1 MIVRPYLLKRFSV
14 LCFLTFS
21 FTRVNAQRDS
31 LIYSMDKQRIQNQ
44 QSGMLVLGSWSLI
57 NIATGVILKPQ
68 SQGSESYFHQMNA
81 LWNSVNLGI
90 AAIGFMNSRKEI
102 GVSDPMT
109 AMEKQIKLEKSL
121 LFNTGLD
128 IAYITAGAWML
139 ERAKKQS
146 NPNQQDQ
153 LKGFGKSIIV
163 QGSFLLLFDACFYAI
178 SSRNSKDLRRAVSL
192 FYITPNGIGI
202 QKSF

>member
-1 MIVRPYLLKRFSV
+1 MIVHSIVLKRFSI
-14 LCFLTFS
+14 LCFLSFS
-21 FTRVNAQRDS
+21 ITRVNAQRDS
-31 LIYSMDKQRIQNQ
+31 LIYSMDQQRIQNQ

-57 NIATGVILKPQ
+57 NIATGVILKPRY
-68 SQGSESYFHQMNA
+68 QGSESYFHQMNA

-90 AAIGFMNSRKEI
+90 AAIGFFNSRKEI
-102 GVSDPMT
+102 AVNEPMT
-109 AMEKQIKLEKSL
+109 AIERQIELEKSL

-139 ERAKKQS
+139 ERAKSQS
-146 NPNQQDQ
+146 NPNKHDQ
-153 LKGFGKSIIV
+153 FNGFGKSIIV

-192 FYITPNGIGI
+192 FYMAPNGIGI

>member
-1 MIVRPYLLKRFSV
+1 
-14 LCFLTFS
+14 
-21 FTRVNAQRDS
+21 
-31 LIYSMDKQRIQNQ
+31 MDQQRIQNQ

-139 ERAKKQS
+139 ERAKTQS

>member
-1 MIVRPYLLKRFSV
+1 MIAHSIVLKRFSI

-21 FTRVNAQRDS
+21 ITIVNAQRDS
-31 LIYSMDKQRIQNQ
+31 LIYSMDQQRIQNQ

-57 NIATGVILKPQ
+57 NIATGVILKPRY
-68 SQGSESYFHQMNA
+68 QGSESYFHQMNA

-90 AAIGFMNSRKEI
+90 AAIGFFNSRKEI
-102 GVSDPMT
+102 AVNEPMK
-109 AMEKQIKLEKSL
+109 AIERQIELEKSL

-139 ERAKKQS
+139 ERAKSQS
-146 NPNQQDQ
+146 NPNKHDQ

>member
-1 MIVRPYLLKRFSV
+1 MIVHFKLVKRFSL
-14 LCFLTFS
+14 LCCLIFS
-21 FTRVNAQRDS
+21 FTNVNAQRDS
-31 LIYSMDKQRIQNQ
+31 LIFSMDQQRIQNQ
-44 QSGMLVLGSWSLI
+44 QSGMLVLGGWSII

-68 SQGSESYFHQMNA
+68 TEGSDAYFHQMNA

-102 GVSDPMT
+102 AVSDPMT
-109 AMEKQIKLEKSL
+109 AIEKQFQLEKSL

-139 ERAKKQS
+139 ERAKGQS
-146 NPNQQDQ
+146 NPTQHGQ

-163 QGSFLLLFDACFYAI
+163 QGSFLFLFDACFYTI
-178 SSRNSKDLRRAVSL
+178 SSRNSKDLQRAIS
-192 FYITPNGIGI
+192 FFFITPSGIGI
-202 QKSF
+202 QKTF